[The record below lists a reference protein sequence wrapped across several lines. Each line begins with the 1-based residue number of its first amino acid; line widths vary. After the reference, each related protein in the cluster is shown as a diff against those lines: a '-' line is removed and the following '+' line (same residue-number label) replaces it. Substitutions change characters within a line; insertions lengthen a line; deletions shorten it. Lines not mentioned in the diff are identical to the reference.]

1 MQATS
6 MPSGHYTIPITK
18 TYEALN
24 KFDENNT
31 ESILLTTSSITTKTV
46 SGKNKISEKL
56 HKQFCHASEYKIL
69 KLVNKPI

>member
-6 MPSGHYTIPITK
+6 MSSGHYTIPITK
-18 TYEALN
+18 TYETLN

-46 SGKNKISEKL
+46 SGKNKIPEKL
-56 HKQFCHASEYKIL
+56 HKQFCRASGYKII
-69 KLVNKPI
+69 KLVKKPI